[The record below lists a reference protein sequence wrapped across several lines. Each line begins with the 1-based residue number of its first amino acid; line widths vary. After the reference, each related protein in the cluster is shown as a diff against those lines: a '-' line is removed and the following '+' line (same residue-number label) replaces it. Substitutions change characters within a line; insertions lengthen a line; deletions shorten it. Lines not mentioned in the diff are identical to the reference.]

1 MSITPITDDRTGN
14 EVRMDRSNRYKSNK
28 RTPLN
33 DITIT
38 PTTNDTIG
46 TEVRIDRCNR
56 YKSNKRT
63 PFNIDSITPTPN
75 DTIGAQVVID
85 RSNESTVT
93 TLTHNVSTS
102 IMECRNLNKD
112 FNEACTEEDTTI
124 TESIGSLQPNSG
136 APPKFAQLYIHD
148 TNNEI
153 TNRVNSISVNGT
165 SSADVQLAVV
175 NDIKEALD
183 EHNVL
188 VKSFRMARNALQND
202 RTREIK
208 MRLIAKRTT
217 DARTYNLPTVSE
229 VAALIVGDLD
239 PNMGVRDILVECKT
253 GKLKRINELNPAYL
267 PLQYPILYPYGEDGY
282 RDDIQF
288 NTTITQAGGSRQR
301 ITSREYFAY
310 QIHERRSTLSTL
322 LHAKRLF
329 QQFLV
334 DGYTMVESGRLL
346 FIRNNQKALRCE
358 VYKGLSDALFR
369 GDIDPATQ
377 GKIIILPSSFTGG
390 ARYMIQNYQDAMA
403 ICRWIGYPNL
413 FITFTC
419 NPKWP
424 EIQRYVGIRGL
435 RAEDRPDI
443 VARVFKMKLD
453 ALIKEFKVGKLFGPV
468 KALIY
473 TIEFQKRRL
482 PHAHIVIFLGST
494 GIVSSPELI
503 DSLISAEIPDKE
515 KDPEYHQAV
524 EDFMIH
530 GPCGLARK
538 NSPCMVNGKCSK
550 HFPKKFVDLSS
561 FDQDGYPLYRRCDD
575 GKTVKRNGI
584 ELDNRYVVPHNRYL
598 LLRYKAH
605 MNVEWCNQSRS
616 IKYLFKYVNKGNDRV
631 TAEFYQSETNADG
644 VEVVDEINMYY
655 DCRYVS
661 ASEATWRL
669 LSFEI
674 QSRSPA
680 VERLSFHLPDSH
692 TVFFQDDEDVE
703 SVLTNPTLGQSMFT
717 EWFETNKKYPEAK
730 LLTYLEMP
738 NRFVWKKNIRQWQ
751 PRQRGFA
758 VGRIFYVPPGSGELY
773 YLRCLLNIVK
783 GPTSFNEIRTYNG
796 VEYQTFKEACYA
808 RGLLEDDNEY
818 IDAIEE
824 ASQWSTA
831 YSLRKLFVTLLMSN
845 TMVSPE
851 TIWNKV
857 WLHLADDAQHS
868 CRRLHNQSDLF
879 LNDEQK
885 KEFALIQLSKLL
897 LVYNK
902 TLRDFPNMPVINEAS
917 TVAVENCF
925 LWEELAY
932 DRAGLH
938 EESERLQ
945 SQLTEEQR
953 RIYDAVI
960 SDIYSNNGG
969 LFFVYGYGGT
979 GKTFL
984 WRALSAFIRAKG
996 HIVINVA
1003 SSGIA
1008 SLLLPGGRTAHSRFS
1023 IPISVNGDSTCNIT
1037 QGSQLAELIVQAK
1050 LIIWD
1055 EAPMMHKHCFEA
1067 LDKTMRDL
1075 LRFVNEDSDSKT
1087 FGGKTV
1093 VLGGDFRQILPVVPK
1108 GSRQD
1113 IVSAAINSSYLWTHC
1128 TTYLSSDTTCKADGS
1143 SSVLSDVHTP
1153 EFLSTIRASG
1163 LPNHSLT
1170 LKVGSPV
1177 MLMRNID
1184 HTLGLCNGTRLVVT
1198 KLGNHV
1204 VEGSILAGPNAGT
1217 KVLIARMTITPSD
1230 PRLPFKF
1237 NRRQFPLML
1246 SYAMTINK
1254 SQGQTLSK
1262 VGLILKKPV
1271 FVHGQLYV
1279 AASRVSQPDGLK
1291 ILVCNESKQN
1301 CNSTTNVVYKEVFN
1315 NL

>member
-1 MSITPITDDRTGN
+1 MGGRVDRTVSQGGG
-14 EVRMDRSNRYKSNK
+14 
-28 RTPLN
+28 PP
-33 DITIT
+33 IF
-38 PTTNDTIG
+38 
-46 TEVRIDRCNR
+46 RINGQ
-56 YKSNKRT
+56 N
-63 PFNIDSITPTPN
+63 FH
-75 DTIGAQVVID
+75 
-85 RSNESTVT
+85 
-93 TLTHNVSTS
+93 L
-102 IMECRNLNKD
+102 
-112 FNEACTEEDTTI
+112 
-124 TESIGSLQPNSG
+124 IGSLQPNSGAPPKFAQLYIHDSG

-165 SSADVQLAVV
+165 SSTDVQLAVV

-188 VKSFRMARNALQND
+188 VKSFRMARNELQND
-202 RTREIK
+202 STREIK

-239 PNMGVRDILVECKT
+239 PNMGVRDILVECKS

-267 PLQYPILYPYGEDGY
+267 PLQYPILFPYGEDGY
-282 RDDIQF
+282 RDDIQFNTTITQAGRDDIQF

-334 DGYTMVESGRLL
+334 ALLHAKRLFQQFLVDGYTMVESGRLL

-358 VYKGLSDALFR
+358 VYKGLSDALFLR
-369 GDIDPATQ
+369 CEVY
-377 GKIIILPSSFTGG
+377 K
-390 ARYMIQNYQDAMA
+390 
-403 ICRWIGYPNL
+403 GYPNL

-424 EIQRYVGIRGL
+424 EIQHYTGIRGL

-473 TIEFQKRRL
+473 TIEFQKRGL

-494 GIVSSPELI
+494 AIISSPELM

-515 KDPEYHQAV
+515 NDPEYHQAV

-530 GPCGLARK
+530 GPCGVAKK

-561 FDQDGYPLYRRCDD
+561 FDQDGYPLYRRRDD

-655 DCRYVS
+655 DC
-661 ASEATWRL
+661 
-669 LSFEI
+669 
-674 QSRSPA
+674 
-680 VERLSFHLPDSH
+680 SFHLPDSH

-717 EWFETNKKYPEAK
+717 EWFETNKKYPQAK

-773 YLRCLLNIVK
+773 YLKCLLNIVK
-783 GPTSFNEIRTYNG
+783 GPTSYNEIRTYNG

-824 ASQWSTA
+824 ASQWSSA

-851 TIWNKV
+851 TVWNKV

-868 CRRLHNQSDLF
+868 CRRLLNQSDLF
-879 LNDEQK
+879 LNDEEK
-885 KEFALIQLSKLL
+885 KEFALLQLSKLL

-902 TLRDFPNMPVINEAS
+902 TLRDFPNMPVINEAK
-917 TVAVENCF
+917 
-925 LWEELAY
+925 
-932 DRAGLH
+932 
-938 EESERLQ
+938 
-945 SQLTEEQR
+945 QR

-1023 IPISVNGDSTCNIT
+1023 IPISVNEDSTCNIS

-1113 IVSAAINSSYLWTHC
+1113 IVSASINSSYLWTHC
-1128 TTYLSSDTTCKADGS
+1128 RVMRLTKNLRLISMEPGVQQEQLEEFANWLTSIGDGNIGVDNDGYAEFDIPSKLLLHSNGDPISTIVQSTFPNFTGANIDGSCFKNSAILANIDGSCFKNSAILAPIDGSCFKNSAILAPTLGSCFKNSAILAPTLQVVNEVNQYMSNLTQGEGKTYLSSDTTCKADGS

-1254 SQGQTLSK
+1254 SQGQTVSK
-1262 VGLILKKPV
+1262 VGLILKN
-1271 FVHGQLYV
+1271 GQLYV
-1279 AASRVSQPDGLK
+1279 VASRVSQPDGLK